1 VLVSVA
7 VISVLSW
14 VVRGPAFVDQMTIT
28 NPTAFDVDVDVA
40 GEDRRRLNLAYVD
53 SGGSVVVRDVID
65 QGDTWIL
72 RFSYGGTH
80 AGSLRVDRAT
90 LARDGWRVAIPA
102 RVEMRLDAA
111 GYPRPP
117 SS

>member
-7 VISVLSW
+7 VISLLSW

-40 GEDRRRLNLAYVD
+40 GTDRRRLNLAYVD

-65 QGDTWIL
+65 QGDTWIF

-80 AGSLRVDRAT
+80 AGSLRVDRAR
-90 LARDGWRVAIPA
+90 LARDGWRVEIPA

-111 GYPRPP
+111 GYPPPP